1 MRSKYF
7 ICINDTII
15 LNNETVHS
23 FLDSSFF
30 CCCCCCVSFVCVR
43 HGYVC
48 VFFFRSLHALR
59 NFKIMP
65 MHGILIWKLIK
76 FANVNAYEIFR
87 VVFCEGGGRAGAMKK
102 HLGRETIHVRMLIN
116 MHNEQ
121 KQQYYIENIYLCSD
135 YRQAHSRNTY
145 NHSLSS
151 TQTNFHYFFSVF
163 GFSF

>member
-7 ICINDTII
+7 ICSNDTII

-23 FLDSSFF
+23 FLDFFLLFF
-30 CCCCCCVSFVCVR
+30 CIRQSCVR
-43 HGYVC
+43 LR
-48 VFFFRSLHALR
+48 FFRSLCALR

-87 VVFCEGGGRAGAMKK
+87 VVFVGGGGNEK

-121 KQQYYIENIYLCSD
+121 KQRYYIENIYLCSD

-151 TQTNFHYFFSVF
+151 TQTNFYFFSSVF
-163 GFSF
+163 GFSFNKFV